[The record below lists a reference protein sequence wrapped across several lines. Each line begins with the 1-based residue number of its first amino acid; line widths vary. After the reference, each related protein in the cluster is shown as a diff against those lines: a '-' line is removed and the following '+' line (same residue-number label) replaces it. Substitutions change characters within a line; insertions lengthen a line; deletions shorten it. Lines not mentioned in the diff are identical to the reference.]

1 MCHCCLHARATICR
15 AAAAAAAATMRVVK
29 GQVKKNQNHRLEQAT
44 FLLSLL
50 SAATETV
57 HIQKAKAVNAKLR
70 SA

>member
-15 AAAAAAAATMRVVK
+15 AAAAAATMRVVK